1 MDVELIITF
10 CFSLL
15 RLATPTVY
23 AALAASVCYKASV
36 DNMAIESMML
46 WAALAGVIVSGASK
60 SAVVGFGAAILAG
73 ILVGLIISYASF
85 TGKADLYLTNI
96 AMNLAAAGGT
106 VFVLFLASGDKSNS
120 AGSIQSMVLPVVNLP
135 FIKDI
140 PVLGRIVS
148 GHNILTYGAFAA
160 AFLVNFFIYKTRLG
174 LRLRSVGE
182 NPQAAESVGIS
193 ATKIRYIAFMIS
205 GALAGVG
212 GAYMSM
218 GYMSAFVRNMVA
230 GRGFIGLSA
239 SNMVAGSPLGVLVS
253 SFIFG
258 SADVFA
264 NILQMTS
271 APADLVL
278 MLPYAITILG
288 LVVISIVRRRREKK
302 IQKAAIR

>member
-15 RLATPTVY
+15 RLATPIVY

-212 GAYMSM
+212 GAYMS
-218 GYMSAFVRNMVA
+218 AFVRNMVA

>member
-15 RLATPTVY
+15 RLATPIVY

-182 NPQAAESVGIS
+182 NPQAAESVGSS
-193 ATKIRYIAFMIS
+193 ATKIR
-205 GALAGVG
+205 
-212 GAYMSM
+212 
-218 GYMSAFVRNMVA
+218 
-230 GRGFIGLSA
+230 
-239 SNMVAGSPLGVLVS
+239 
-253 SFIFG
+253 
-258 SADVFA
+258 
-264 NILQMTS
+264 
-271 APADLVL
+271 
-278 MLPYAITILG
+278 
-288 LVVISIVRRRREKK
+288 
-302 IQKAAIR
+302 

>member
-15 RLATPTVY
+15 RLATPIVY

-218 GYMSAFVRNMVA
+218 GYM
-230 GRGFIGLSA
+230 LS
-239 SNMVAGSPLGVLVS
+239 L
-253 SFIFG
+253 IH
-258 SADVFA
+258 
-264 NILQMTS
+264 
-271 APADLVL
+271 
-278 MLPYAITILG
+278 
-288 LVVISIVRRRREKK
+288 ISEPTRP
-302 IQKAAIR
+302 

>member
-15 RLATPTVY
+15 RLATPIVY

-230 GRGFIGLSA
+230 G
-239 SNMVAGSPLGVLVS
+239 SPLGVLVS

>member
-15 RLATPTVY
+15 RLATPIVY

-193 ATKIRYIAFMIS
+193 ATNICLWAICLLLS
-205 GALAGVG
+205 GTWWPGVVLSVCLP
-212 GAYMSM
+212 AIWWPDRLWECWFLRSF
-218 GYMSAFVRNMVA
+218 SAV
-230 GRGFIGLSA
+230 
-239 SNMVAGSPLGVLVS
+239 P
-253 SFIFG
+253 
-258 SADVFA
+258 
-264 NILQMTS
+264 TY
-271 APADLVL
+271 
-278 MLPYAITILG
+278 LPTFF
-288 LVVISIVRRRREKK
+288 R
-302 IQKAAIR
+302 

>member
-15 RLATPTVY
+15 RLATPIVY

-182 NPQAAESVGIS
+182 NPQAAESVGSS
-193 ATKIRYIAFMIS
+193 ATKIRYVYGLYVCFCPEHGGRAWFYRFVCQQYGGRIAS
-205 GALAGVG
+205 GSVG
-212 GAYMSM
+212 F
-218 GYMSAFVRNMVA
+218 FVHFRQCRRICQHSSDDIGP
-230 GRGFIGLSA
+230 GRF
-239 SNMVAGSPLGVLVS
+239 S
-253 SFIFG
+253 S
-258 SADVFA
+258 
-264 NILQMTS
+264 
-271 APADLVL
+271 
-278 MLPYAITILG
+278 Y
-288 LVVISIVRRRREKK
+288 
-302 IQKAAIR
+302 AAICDYNPGPGGYIDRAQAA

>member
-1 MDVELIITF
+1 M
-10 CFSLL
+10 L
-15 RLATPTVY
+15 RLATPIVY

-205 GALAGVG
+205 GALAG
-212 GAYMSM
+212 
-218 GYMSAFVRNMVA
+218 
-230 GRGFIGLSA
+230 RGFIGLSA

-278 MLPYAITILG
+278 MLPYAITIMG

>member
-15 RLATPTVY
+15 RLATPIVY

-212 GAYMSM
+212 GAYMVY
-218 GYMSAFVRNMVA
+218 GLYVCFCPEHGGRAWFYRFVCQQYG
-230 GRGFIGLSA
+230 GRIASGSVGFFIHFRQCRRICQHSSDDIGP
-239 SNMVAGSPLGVLVS
+239 GRFS
-253 SFIFG
+253 S
-258 SADVFA
+258 
-264 NILQMTS
+264 
-271 APADLVL
+271 
-278 MLPYAITILG
+278 Y
-288 LVVISIVRRRREKK
+288 
-302 IQKAAIR
+302 AAICDYNPGPGGYIDRAQAA